1 MSSRPNA
8 AELRGRSQDSLR
20 SGQPSPRIL
29 HQEGEIPPEL
39 SPLDAFLAQGRLLAK
54 QLDDSQ
60 KDGKRMSRLPPLAI
74 ANSLASVRP
83 GYFRSFSVG
92 AALAETEPSS
102 EDEDTTLNK
111 LALSTPGDRPTSL
124 YPRISGLPSQVGAD
138 PMPPFNPAS
147 EHGRGRHI
155 TNALPS
161 TLPDSSGYYGAR
173 REQSPEQ
180 IRDER
185 GPEVMAQRGAS
196 PNQRRNL
203 DENNYVGTYR
213 RGSSKEHPSSRSYN
227 TNALAPPKPPLFQQT
242 SSIRS
247 VPAESSDDELATAM
261 GASFT
266 SVPSRQP
273 SSSSL
278 MSGST
283 SSLSP
288 SALVPPRSPSI
299 SSEYSAG
306 GTRVPR
312 TPYNFSRPMSRA
324 SRPSFDVPSRQTS
337 SDSQPYLFVDDT
349 VHTPVS
355 MNSEEYTRE
364 MENSVGPAPSYIY
377 SRFSLPR
384 GRALQRNSLIFQDS
398 VQTNQFT
405 WTTSPAQNTDTATT
419 KPNTIYR
426 PPSPPSPSRPGTTPA
441 PTNALNELRPTS
453 SDQMSSSRSLPTSRN
468 GSPNRNLG
476 AHTSSPSVASSS
488 TVRPHTIGNSSLDM
502 SPEDHVTKGIECH
515 ENGSFKEST
524 YHLRLAAKANH
535 PTGML
540 MYALACRHGW
550 GMRPNQKEGVQW
562 LRKAVDCSSLE
573 VADDEDLEKEGKT
586 PDFVERKTRRAQF
599 ALSIYELGVSHLN
612 GWGIEQDKALAL
624 RCFEIAGAWGDA
636 DALAEAGFCYVQGIG
651 CKKDLKKAAKFYR
664 QAESKGMSMI
674 GNSWIYKSKYLDEDE
689 KRGRSSP
696 NAQPQGKPKRDK
708 SKTRSIFSRKKSTRP
723 T

>member
-1 MSSRPNA
+1 MSNRPNA
-8 AELRGRSQDSLR
+8 IELRGKSLDSQR

-74 ANSLASVRP
+74 ANSLANVRP

-92 AALAETEPSS
+92 TALAETEPSS
-102 EDEDTTLNK
+102 EEEDAASNK
-111 LALSTPGDRPTSL
+111 PALSTPGNRPTSL
-124 YPRISGLPSQVGAD
+124 HPRISGLPPPVATD
-138 PMPPFNPAS
+138 PMPSLNPTS
-147 EHGRGRHI
+147 ELGRGRHI
-155 TNALPS
+155 ANTLPN
-161 TLPDSSGYYGAR
+161 TLPDSPGYYGAR

-185 GPEVMAQRGAS
+185 GPEVATQRGTS
-196 PNQRRNL
+196 PNQRRGP
-203 DENNYVGTYR
+203 DETNNRMGSYR
-213 RGSSKEHPSSRSYN
+213 RGSSKEYTSRGHN
-227 TNALAPPKPPLFQQT
+227 TNALAPPKASLFQQS

-247 VPAESSDDELATAM
+247 VPADSSDDELATAM

-266 SVPSRQP
+266 SIPSRQP

-288 SALVPPRSPSI
+288 SALMPPRSPSV
-299 SSEYSAG
+299 SSEYSVG

-337 SDSQPYLFVDDT
+337 SDSQPYVFVDDT

-355 MNSEEYTRE
+355 MNSEEYTGE
-364 MENSVGPAPSYIY
+364 TESNVGPAPSYIY

-398 VQTNQFT
+398 GQTNLVT
-405 WTTSPAQNTDTATT
+405 WTGPPAQNTNTAPT
-419 KPNTIYR
+419 KPNTMYR
-426 PPSPPSPSRPGTTPA
+426 PPSPPSPVRPGTTPA
-441 PTNALNELRPTS
+441 PTGAMDELRPTS
-453 SDQMSSSRSLPTSRN
+453 SDRMLPSRSLPSSRN

-488 TVRPHTIGNSSLDM
+488 TVKPNTIGTSSSLEM

-515 ENGSFKEST
+515 ENGSFQEST
-524 YHLRLAAKANH
+524 YHLRLAAEANH

-550 GMRPNQKEGVQW
+550 GMRPNQKKGVQW
-562 LRKAVDCSSLE
+562 LRKAVNCSSLE

-586 PDFVERKTRRAQF
+586 LDYVERKTRRAQF
-599 ALSIYELGVSHLN
+599 ALSIYELGVSHMN

-624 RCFEIAGAWGDA
+624 RCFEIAGAWGDG
-636 DALAEAGFCYVQGIG
+636 DALAEAGFCYAQGVG
-651 CKKDLKKAAKFYR
+651 CKKDLKKAANFYR
-664 QAESKGMSMI
+664 QAESKGISMI
-674 GNSWIYKSKYLDEDE
+674 GNSWIYKSKYNDEDE

-696 NAQPQGKPKRDK
+696 NMQSQSRLKRDK
-708 SKTRSIFSRKKSTRP
+708 SKTRSIFSRKKSNP

>member
-1 MSSRPNA
+1 MSNRPSPVD
-8 AELRGRSQDSLR
+8 LRSKSQDGQR

-60 KDGKRMSRLPPLAI
+60 KDGRRVSRLPPLAI

-92 AALAETEPSS
+92 TALAETEPSS
-102 EDEDTTLNK
+102 EDEDTALNRP
-111 LALSTPGDRPTSL
+111 ALSTPENRPVSTH
-124 YPRISGLPSQVGAD
+124 PRLSGMPAATGAD
-138 PMPPFNPAS
+138 PMPSLNPTSEAS
-147 EHGRGRHI
+147 RGRH
-155 TNALPS
+155 LPS
-161 TLPDSSGYYGAR
+161 ALSDLSGYYGAR
-173 REQSPEQ
+173 REQSPEPFSEEQ
-180 IRDER
+180 SIGSIRK
-185 GPEVMAQRGAS
+185 QRVSPDATHRQPGAI
-196 PNQRRNL
+196 RR
-203 DENNYVGTYR
+203 T
-213 RGSSKEHPSSRSYN
+213 SSKENTTSRGN
-227 TNALAPPKPPLFQQT
+227 HTNALAPPRSPLFQQT
-242 SSIRS
+242 SSIRP
-247 VPAESSDDELATAM
+247 VPADSSDEELPTAM

-288 SALVPPRSPSI
+288 SALMPPRSPSNA
-299 SSEYSAG
+299 SEYSIG
-306 GTRVPR
+306 GTRMPR

-324 SRPSFDVPSRQTS
+324 SRPSFDIPSRQTS
-337 SDSQPYLFVDDT
+337 SDSQPYTFVDDT

-355 MNSEEYTRE
+355 MNSEEYTE
-364 MENSVGPAPSYIY
+364 KVENNVGPAPSYIY

-384 GRALQRNSLIFQDS
+384 GRALQRDSLIFQDPG
-398 VQTNQFT
+398 QTNLFT
-405 WTTSPAQNTDTATT
+405 WESPPVQQRSVTPT
-419 KPNTIYR
+419 KSSIIYR
-426 PPSPPSPSRPGTTPA
+426 PPSPPSPPRPVTTPA
-441 PTNALNELRPTS
+441 PTDTMNGLRPVS
-453 SDQMSSSRSLPTSRN
+453 SGRLSPSRSLPTSRSS
-468 GSPNRNLG
+468 SPGRSLG

-488 TVRPHTIGNSSLDM
+488 TVKPHTVGASSSLDM
-502 SPEDHVTKGIECH
+502 SPEDHVTKGIDCH

-550 GMRPNQKEGVQW
+550 GMRPNQREGVEW

-586 PDFVERKTRRAQF
+586 TDFVERKTRRAQF
-599 ALSIYELGVSHLN
+599 ALSIYELGVSHMN

-624 RCFEIAGAWGDA
+624 RCFEIAGAWGDG
-636 DALAEAGFCYVQGIG
+636 DALAEAGFCYAQGIG
-651 CKKDLKKAAKFYR
+651 CKKDLKKAARFYR
-664 QAESKGMSMI
+664 QAESKGMSMV

-689 KRGRSSP
+689 RRGRSSR
-696 NAQPQGKPKRDK
+696 NADAQAKLKRDK
-708 SKTRSIFSRKKSTRP
+708 SKTRSIFSRKKSTA
-723 T
+723 TA